1 MTTLTIKEDVNLSVR
16 NFNTYDDLVQ
26 FVLNEN
32 SSIDFEYLSDE
43 ESNFLEGLESYKSF
57 KDIAN
62 SVWK

>member
-62 SVWK
+62 SV